1 MQLGESM
8 EDYLE
13 AILVLSKCL
22 DHVRSVDVAS
32 YLGFSKPSVSHAV
45 KLLSEQGLIV
55 LDVSKFL
62 TLSEEGKKIAEETY
76 ARHTFFS
83 DMLQNIGVPKNIA
96 IEDACRIEHVIS
108 QETFEAIK
116 SIIKIIKLAID
127 CICSFYFERSKEN
140 ETRNI
145 SARRKCGSIKCSIS
159 SRM

>member
-62 TLSEEGKKIAEETY
+62 TLSEEHMRVILSFQICYKILGY
-76 ARHTFFS
+76 LKILRQK
-83 DMLQNIGVPKNIA
+83 MLVVLN
-96 IEDACRIEHVIS
+96 
-108 QETFEAIK
+108 
-116 SIIKIIKLAID
+116 
-127 CICSFYFERSKEN
+127 
-140 ETRNI
+140 
-145 SARRKCGSIKCSIS
+145 
-159 SRM
+159 M

>member
-62 TLSEEGKKIAEETY
+62 TLKWKKERESQKKHM
-76 ARHTFFS
+76 R
-83 DMLQNIGVPKNIA
+83 
-96 IEDACRIEHVIS
+96 VILS
-108 QETFEAIK
+108 FQICY
-116 SIIKIIKLAID
+116 KI
-127 CICSFYFERSKEN
+127 
-140 ETRNI
+140 
-145 SARRKCGSIKCSIS
+145 
-159 SRM
+159 

>member
-62 TLSEEGKKIAEETY
+62 TLSEEGRKSQKKHMRVILSFQKCYKILEY
-76 ARHTFFS
+76 LKISRQK
-83 DMLQNIGVPKNIA
+83 MLAVLN
-96 IEDACRIEHVIS
+96 
-108 QETFEAIK
+108 
-116 SIIKIIKLAID
+116 
-127 CICSFYFERSKEN
+127 
-140 ETRNI
+140 
-145 SARRKCGSIKCSIS
+145 
-159 SRM
+159 M

>member
-62 TLSEEGKKIAEETY
+62 TLSEEGKRIAEETY
-76 ARHTFFS
+76 ARHTFF
-83 DMLQNIGVPKNIA
+83 
-96 IEDACRIEHVIS
+96 
-108 QETFEAIK
+108 F
-116 SIIKIIKLAID
+116 
-127 CICSFYFERSKEN
+127 
-140 ETRNI
+140 RNATKYW
-145 SARRKCGSIKCSIS
+145 ST
-159 SRM
+159 

>member
-62 TLSEEGKKIAEETY
+62 TLSEAGKRIAEETY

-83 DMLQNIGVPKNIA
+83 EMLQNIGVPKNIA
-96 IEDACRIEHVIS
+96 TEDACRIEHVIS

-116 SIIKIIKLAID
+116 KH
-127 CICSFYFERSKEN
+127 YQN
-140 ETRNI
+140 N
-145 SARRKCGSIKCSIS
+145 
-159 SRM
+159 

>member
-1 MQLGESM
+1 MEGNKKEANKKEHCLSASRVFDSAQRIRGVINMQLGESM

-62 TLSEEGKKIAEETY
+62 TLSEEGKRIAEETY

-96 IEDACRIEHVIS
+96 TEDACRIEHVIS

-116 SIIKIIKLAID
+116 KYYQNNKD
-127 CICSFYFERSKEN
+127 
-140 ETRNI
+140 
-145 SARRKCGSIKCSIS
+145 
-159 SRM
+159 

>member
-45 KLLSEQGLIV
+45 KLLSEQGLIA

-76 ARHTFFS
+76 ERHTFFS
-83 DMLQNIGVPKNIA
+83 EMLQHIGVPKNIA
-96 IEDACRIEHVIS
+96 TEDACRIEHVIS
-108 QETFEAIK
+108 QESFEAIK
-116 SIIKIIKLAID
+116 K
-127 CICSFYFERSKEN
+127 YW
-140 ETRNI
+140 
-145 SARRKCGSIKCSIS
+145 
-159 SRM
+159 

>member
-45 KLLSEQGLIV
+45 KLLQEQGMIT

-62 TLSEEGKKIAEETY
+62 VLTSEGEKIAQETY
-76 ARHTFFS
+76 DRHCFFTE
-83 DMLQNIGVPKNIA
+83 MLENIGVPKAIA
-96 IEDACRIEHVIS
+96 QEDACRMEHVVS
-108 QETFEAIK
+108 QETFEAIRN
-116 SIIKIIKLAID
+116 
-127 CICSFYFERSKEN
+127 YYNNSK
-140 ETRNI
+140 
-145 SARRKCGSIKCSIS
+145 
-159 SRM
+159 

>member
-76 ARHTFFS
+76 FLFRYATKYWCTKKYC
-83 DMLQNIGVPKNIA
+83 D
-96 IEDACRIEHVIS
+96 
-108 QETFEAIK
+108 
-116 SIIKIIKLAID
+116 
-127 CICSFYFERSKEN
+127 
-140 ETRNI
+140 
-145 SARRKCGSIKCSIS
+145 RRCLSY
-159 SRM
+159 